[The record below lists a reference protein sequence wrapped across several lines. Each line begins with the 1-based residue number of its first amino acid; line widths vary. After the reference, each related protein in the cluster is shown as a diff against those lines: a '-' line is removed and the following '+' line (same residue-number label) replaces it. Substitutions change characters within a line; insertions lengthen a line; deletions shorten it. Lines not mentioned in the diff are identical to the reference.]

1 MIRSWKTDGLLLAG
15 ALGISLF
22 VGRAALADESP
33 QSGDAS
39 SPGVPWSKKLK
50 DWRAELERTGYGKK
64 FTNSKVA
71 PEIAEIDDPAAVE
84 PLLALFRKEKDHNL
98 KRRYVQALG
107 NIAAQNIGDERPL
120 APDSAD
126 AKKLLAA
133 LAKISVE
140 ENAGQDKD
148 PVRVEALA
156 QLKALPSRRELVSVY
171 ARYLAG
177 KYVTR
182 AAEAILATEV
192 VPPLSSYEKPD
203 PVLTPALIKALVG
216 TKKVPVKEEG
226 VWRQVGPY
234 VSRITGEVSRGYWH
248 RTWTRYVDVPDPIE
262 TVHEALVKYTSE
274 DHKYDQVA
282 WRDWYERQQPAI
294 CYR

>member
-1 MIRSWKTDGLLLAG
+1 MTRSPKTTVALWAGAVGSLLLMVCPATG
-15 ALGISLF
+15 
-22 VGRAALADESP
+22 DDTP
-33 QSGDAS
+33 KSGDAPS
-39 SPGVPWSKKLK
+39 AGVSWSKKLK
-50 DWRAELERTGYGKK
+50 DWRADLERTGYGKK

-107 NIAAQNIGDERPL
+107 NIAAQNIGEERPL

-133 LAKISVE
+133 LAKISIE
-140 ENAGQDKD
+140 ENKKVARD
-148 PVRVEALA
+148 EAIA
-156 QLKALPSRRELVSVY
+156 QLKALPGRRELVPIY
-171 ARYLAG
+171 ARYLAS

-182 AAEAILATEV
+182 TAEAILGTEV

-216 TKKVPVKEEG
+216 TKKVPVTEEYRST
-226 VWRQVGPY
+226 WIGPFSPRRY
-234 VSRITGEVSRGYWH
+234 GWGYESGTRI
-248 RTWTRYVDVPDPIE
+248 RYVVVPDPND
-262 TVHEALVKYTSE
+262 TVYKALVEYTGE
-274 DHKYDQVA
+274 DRKYDQA
-282 WRDWYERQQPAI
+282 SWQTWYEQRKAV
-294 CYR
+294 R